1 MTTVF
6 AFLIGFV
13 LGCLLGAIFT
23 VVLYYQQL
31 RRDTKRRN
39 CHRCGSGKQKEGD
52 HEGCHCDRHAGTV

>member
-6 AFLIGFV
+6 AFLIGFA

-23 VVLYYQQL
+23 VVLYDQQL
-31 RRDTKRRN
+31 RRDTKSRK

-52 HEGCHCDRHAGTV
+52 HEDVL